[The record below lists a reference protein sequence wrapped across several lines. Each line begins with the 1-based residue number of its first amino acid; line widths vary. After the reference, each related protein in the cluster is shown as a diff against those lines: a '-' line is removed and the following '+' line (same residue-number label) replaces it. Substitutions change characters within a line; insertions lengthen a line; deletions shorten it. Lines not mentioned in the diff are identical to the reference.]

1 MDLVLDIN
9 SELYSVKQDEELTFV
24 LARWLNGMKMEYK
37 MCGSNLTWTHKLFKI
52 QPFSTLS
59 LDGVPDDGTYKPID
73 EEATLAD
80 RYDYVMHGRVFQ
92 YKWALEILKCSKYF
106 TL

>member
-24 LARWLNGMKMEYK
+24 LTRHVLGGLKMKYL
-37 MCGSNLTWTHKLFKI
+37 GRPTWSELIFNFS
-52 QPFSTLS
+52 FSTLS
-59 LDGVPDDGTYKPID
+59 LDGAPDDGTYKPID

-92 YKWALEILKCSKYF
+92 YK
-106 TL
+106 